1 MALQPNQYG
10 GASRRVIWFT
20 KNGIFSDILVNA
32 DGGSIKAHRAV
43 LAACSPVFMRMF
55 STDLK
60 ENEQSMVDISDMSL
74 EACQA
79 FIAYIYGC
87 IAGEEFLPHR
97 SELVSA
103 ADKYDIVELKNMCE
117 RSMIDDVD
125 NDNLLERLQIAHQ
138 YGLST
143 LKKVCMWL
151 LVEFLRIYD
160 IPDDFRE
167 FIGKGDPD
175 LVAEVMQSC
184 RGQGYRLRY
193 VGCNSSTKTGP
204 TQF

>member
-1 MALQPNQYG
+1 MLN
-10 GASRRVIWFT
+10 
-20 KNGIFSDILVNA
+20 NGTFSDILVNA

-43 LAACSPVFMRMF
+43 LA
-55 STDLK
+55 LK

-87 IAGEEFLPHR
+87 IPGEEFLPHR

-103 ADKYDIVELKNMCE
+103 ADKYDIVELKNMYE
-117 RSMIDDVD
+117 RSMTDDVD
-125 NDNLLERLQIAHQ
+125 NDNVLERLQIAHQ

-184 RGQGYRLRY
+184 RGQGYRLR
-193 VGCNSSTKTGP
+193 CWL
-204 TQF
+204 QFIYQNWTHPVLKKEDH